1 MGYDIVMFD
10 ADGTLFDF
18 GRAQEAAFYDAFA
31 RKGFRIGPGVLGVY
45 ESINRELWAKLE
57 RGEVTRQ
64 ELLQA
69 RFRELF
75 DRFGIDLDPAQ
86 FNRSYMESLSCAG
99 FLIDG
104 AFELLEA
111 LEGRVRMI
119 MVTNGSRKTQR
130 GRVKQAGIERF
141 FSDLIISEEIGF
153 DKPDL
158 RFFEKAL
165 AAAGGIP
172 KGRVLV
178 VGDSVSADITGA
190 NNAGIPCCW
199 YNPGGLPAPE
209 NLIIDHQI
217 RAHRELIPIVLT

>member
-18 GRAQEAAFYDAFA
+18 DRAQEAAFYDAFA
-31 RKGFRIGPGVLGVY
+31 RKGYQIGPDVLGVY

-57 RGEVTRQ
+57 RGEVTRK

-99 FLIDG
+99 FLIGG
-104 AFELLEA
+104 ALELLEA

-119 MVTNGSRKTQR
+119 MVTNGVLKTQR

-141 FSDLIISEEIGF
+141 FSDFIVSEEVGF

-165 AAAGGIP
+165 AAAGGVP
-172 KGRVLV
+172 KERILV
-178 VGDSVSADITGA
+178 VGDSISADITGA

-217 RAHRELIPIVLT
+217 RTHRELIPIVLS